1 MEIILKEDII
11 GLGYKNDIV
20 NVKSG
25 YGRNYLIPKGLGV
38 IASPSAKKVL
48 AENLKQQASKLAALK
63 AAAVER
69 AKQLEGVELVI
80 ATKVSV
86 TGVAY
91 GSVGAA
97 NVAEELAK
105 KGIDIDRK
113 IITMHDAMGVRRE
126 TGEQAKVL
134 NKMLEQWIEVTEKN
148 NPFLQNMHLKEMVG
162 HTPLQVMAGFALGIL
177 VGFLYP
183 MGL

>member
-1 MEIILKEDII
+1 MQLIQNILSFNLILTVSLLGWLVAQVLKTIINFVL
-11 GLGYKNDIV
+11 LGRFQLERMWGD
-20 NVKSG
+20 G
-25 YGRNYLIPKGLGV
+25 GM
-38 IASPSAKKVL
+38 PSAHSATVT
-48 AENLKQQASKLAALK
+48 AM
-63 AAAVER
+63 
-69 AKQLEGVELVI
+69 VI
-80 ATKVSV
+80 ATARSE
-86 TGVAY
+86 GIHSAIFAVAA
-91 GSVGAA
+91 V
-97 NVAEELAK
+97 VA
-105 KGIDIDRK
+105 

-148 NPFLQNMHLKEMVG
+148 NPFLQNMHLYEMVG

>member
-1 MEIILKEDII
+1 MQFIHSVLTFNEILTVSLLSWFVAQVLKTII
-11 GLGYKNDIV
+11 NFVLLGRFQLERMWGD
-20 NVKSG
+20 G
-25 YGRNYLIPKGLGV
+25 GM
-38 IASPSAKKVL
+38 PSAH
-48 AENLKQQASKLAALK
+48 S
-63 AAAVER
+63 
-69 AKQLEGVELVI
+69 
-80 ATKVSV
+80 ATV
-86 TGVAY
+86 TAMV
-91 GSVGAA
+91 
-97 NVAEELAK
+97 
-105 KGIDIDRK
+105 
-113 IITMHDAMGVRRE
+113 TMHDAMGVRRE